1 MKHNRSG
8 CIWTL
13 MFDPSTCCFVA
24 GTWAYFA
31 TIATSYMFTL
41 VPFVSLV
48 FGWHPVTF
56 SRPFALASTAYLVS
70 TSAVVGVSVV
80 NGMLRK
86 QECR

>member
-1 MKHNRSG
+1 
-8 CIWTL
+8 
-13 MFDPSTCCFVA
+13 MFHAPTVAA

-56 SRPFALASTAYLVS
+56 SRPFALASTAYLVR
-70 TSAVVGVSVV
+70 GVA
-80 NGMLRK
+80 LF
-86 QECR
+86 

>member
-1 MKHNRSG
+1 MCS
-8 CIWTL
+8 IAPATAAAAA
-13 MFDPSTCCFVA
+13 VA

-56 SRPFALASTAYLVS
+56 SRPFALASTAYLVRQ
-70 TSAVVGVSVV
+70 G
-80 NGMLRK
+80 GMVCAALY
-86 QECR
+86 